1 MCAFFLHSFS
11 SLVIGCEKS
20 DWANKKEGTNMSS
33 TRKALEQ
40 EHNSTT
46 TPVISSLTHFIP
58 SHLISKCNVC
68 P

>member
-46 TPVISSLTHFIP
+46 TPLISSLTH
-58 SHLISKCNVC
+58 
-68 P
+68 